1 MAAGNGPREPLNGAQ
16 AGKQRHQSKLSVSQ
30 LKNKTKQ
37 DWIAQLRDTDQTVHL
52 LFMWTIADRSDT
64 ENMEDAVN
72 PHAATSKA
80 QDVYR
85 VKTFHHQ
92 LQVPS
97 ALQYCNFLFF
107 VQGGN

>member
-1 MAAGNGPREPLNGAQ
+1 MAAGNGAQ

-30 LKNKTKQ
+30 LKKQNKTKKQ

-107 VQGGN
+107 I